1 MLDGSSQNPISMK
14 RDLDEEE
21 KVRSGCGNK

>member
-14 RDLDEEE
+14 RDLDKEEI
-21 KVRSGCGNK
+21 VSGGCGDK